1 MRRAN
6 HILRK
11 SGFSTTFV
19 LRFWRCPI
27 IRYIKQEQQSE
38 IRYSEQQSDHALLRT
53 TGQSSDTSNNKN
65 CPIIPYSKQQELS
78 DHPTLTLQTTTVRSS
93 DTPNNNNSPLFTNL
107 HRRCTVP
114 SGTKLNMRV
123 FEWGLACV
131 MSLLGGACG
140 TCGKD
145 ERRGQDYGGKTEGK
159 RLLEILGVL
168 WNMIIKRIF
177 NRFGGRGFE

>member
-1 MRRAN
+1 
-6 HILRK
+6 
-11 SGFSTTFV
+11 
-19 LRFWRCPI
+19 
-27 IRYIKQEQQSE
+27 
-38 IRYSEQQSDHALLRT
+38 
-53 TGQSSDTSNNKN
+53 
-65 CPIIPYSKQQELS
+65 
-78 DHPTLTLQTTTVRSS
+78 
-93 DTPNNNNSPLFTNL
+93 
-107 HRRCTVP
+107 
-114 SGTKLNMRV
+114 
-123 FEWGLACV
+123 